1 MIRRPPRSTLF
12 PYTTLFRSSFDT
24 ETTSTEEMQAD
35 LVGISLAIQEGQGYY
50 IPVGHL
56 TGNNLPLEQVIPAL
70 RDSMTDPAIP
80 KIAHN
85 AKYDYIVLMRNGLVV
100 SPITFD
106 TMIAEFV
113 AEPSSHNLGLK
124 NLAFAR
130 LGDEMTH
137 IEDLIGKGKKQ
148 IGMAEGAIESVAAY
162 AAAAAATTLPL
173 MPIMQAEVNRV

>member
-70 RDSMTDPAIP
+70 DRKSTRL
-80 KIAHN
+80 N
-85 AKYDYIVLMRNGLVV
+85 
-100 SPITFD
+100 
-106 TMIAEFV
+106 
-113 AEPSSHNLGLK
+113 SSHQIISYAVFCLK
-124 NLAFAR
+124 
-130 LGDEMTH
+130 
-137 IEDLIGKGKKQ
+137 KKKNK
-148 IGMAEGAIESVAAY
+148 
-162 AAAAAATTLPL
+162 TLRP
-173 MPIMQAEVNRV
+173 